1 RHAGRC
7 QVAKHHL
14 AYWHERKAQSSFCC
28 CPCAYGR
35 RISAADHGQGSAT
48 SAGGQGLA
56 HRRTPRVRREEILSR
71 QPPRRDEPAHS
82 GCHHQGTM
90 DLRTGPPADERRT
103 RPRPLRGPIL
113 ARPSPTCAHDNDRL
127 RLPSASSPHPSE
139 TGKKESTA
147 RHLSQACPPCV
158 TPSSASSCDH
168 CSDARTVEYGYAAR
182 GLKKICQSSAR
193 RTCKTRLAC
202 VGHLTCI
209 AAFYELGPLGSFRA

>member
-1 RHAGRC
+1 
-7 QVAKHHL
+7 
-14 AYWHERKAQSSFCC
+14 
-28 CPCAYGR
+28 
-35 RISAADHGQGSAT
+35 
-48 SAGGQGLA
+48 
-56 HRRTPRVRREEILSR
+56 
-71 QPPRRDEPAHS
+71 
-82 GCHHQGTM
+82 M

-139 TGKKESTA
+139 TGKKESTD

-193 RTCKTRLAC
+193 PCTHKNHDCSAITGSC
-202 VGHLTCI
+202 
-209 AAFYELGPLGSFRA
+209 PLSPRQRPNTGLFR

>member
-1 RHAGRC
+1 
-7 QVAKHHL
+7 
-14 AYWHERKAQSSFCC
+14 
-28 CPCAYGR
+28 
-35 RISAADHGQGSAT
+35 
-48 SAGGQGLA
+48 
-56 HRRTPRVRREEILSR
+56 
-71 QPPRRDEPAHS
+71 PRRDEPAHS

-139 TGKKESTA
+139 TGKKESTD

-182 GLKKICQSSAR
+182 GLKKICQSSVNPCCQNQIPCWAEIIPSSDVQGIQLQAFDSGGESRIREAGNRAESAR
-193 RTCKTRLAC
+193 FPVFSRLSAN
-202 VGHLTCI
+202 LT
-209 AAFYELGPLGSFRA
+209 A